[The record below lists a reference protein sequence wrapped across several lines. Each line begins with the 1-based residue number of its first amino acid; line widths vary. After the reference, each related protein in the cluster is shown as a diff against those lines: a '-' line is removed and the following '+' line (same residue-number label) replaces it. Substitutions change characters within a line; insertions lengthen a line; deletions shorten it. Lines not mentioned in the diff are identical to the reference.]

1 MITSKNFYNY
11 LNAIEISFF
20 FKNEY
25 FFIVEDSL
33 NLSVDKSIK
42 SNKFSRRQFVKANF
56 KIHLTSSFF
65 IFRNIK
71 FPLFILFFNKS
82 FFYEEF
88 FFNFFFN
95 NLIILFFKYKTQIFS
110 LADLEYSYLLPT
122 KLNLLNL
129 DLNNSSLFT
138 VLRISI

>member
-11 LNAIEISFF
+11 LNAVEISFF

-33 NLSVDKSIK
+33 NLSLDKNIR

-88 FFNFFFN
+88 FFSFFFN

-110 LADLEYSYLLPT
+110 LSDLEYYCLLST
-122 KLNLLNL
+122 KLHLSNL
-129 DLNNSSLFT
+129 DLNNTFFLT
-138 VLRISI
+138 LLRIPI